1 MAGLCVGLG
10 VYPSGY
16 TAPSRRPA
24 LNKAPVLPSPVE
36 YNKPQVP
43 TVPGAKRH
51 LAMAVPGLK
60 WPSGVKMDVWNDL
73 RGPKEDWQINPNRIN
88 TFKELPS
95 ARRLVEAPDTPYSQA
110 AAIREVV
117 ATMSGGAIE
126 PKKSILDIARS
137 FVLTAI
143 NPAVKD
149 WWARRV
155 NSLDQLEAIAATRG
169 LTGEETM
176 IRDNILSEIT
186 QESNKTANLAINAP
200 EYKEPAAPLA
210 IEEIKR
216 AAAQGYY
223 TAQKTLEQKMVTPR
237 TKPVASPVPVT
248 PEVKMG
254 TPMPEPTPGGS
265 PILSQPTQG
274 PSVTIPSPVKFHLP
288 GPADSPVTKPATGP
302 VIRTTIGPP
311 GSAGPNGTIV
321 EINVTQTTAAFTS
334 LMKATYTKGFDE
346 GDAKVWI
353 GTVARIVKKAAD
365 KVTKLQP
372 GAVRANP
379 TEALNVTTEKI
390 AKGGFETVIAMRYC
404 IETDPAD
411 GHAKLLDYLAD
422 GSIEKIFS
430 EAFRGRFA
438 LNPGYQARY
447 V

>member
-24 LNKAPVLPSPVE
+24 LNKVPVLPDPGV
-36 YNKPQVP
+36 YNKPVVP

-60 WPSGVKMDVWNDL
+60 WPSPIVKMDEWNNL
-73 RGPKEDWQINPNRIN
+73 RGPKEEWQIDPNRIN

-95 ARRLVEAPDTPYSQA
+95 SNHLVEAADTPYSQA
-110 AAIREVV
+110 AAVREVV
-117 ATMSGGAIE
+117 ATTTGGAIE

-169 LTGEETM
+169 LTGQETM
-176 IRDNILSEIT
+176 LRDNILSEIT
-186 QESNKTANLAINAP
+186 RESSNVDNLAINAP

-223 TAQKTLEQKMVTPR
+223 TAQKTLEQKMLTPR
-237 TKPVASPVPVT
+237 TKPAASPVPAT
-248 PEVKMG
+248 PEVKR
-254 TPMPEPTPGGS
+254 PMPEPAP
-265 PILSQPTQG
+265 G
-274 PSVTIPSPVKFHLP
+274 PSVTIPPPVKFHLP
-288 GPADSPVTKPATGP
+288 RPADSPVATGP

-311 GSAGPNGTIV
+311 GAAAGPNGTTV
-321 EINVTQTTAAFTS
+321 EINVTQTAQAFR
-334 LMKATYTKGFDE
+334 A
-346 GDAKVWI
+346 
-353 GTVARIVKKAAD
+353 
-365 KVTKLQP
+365 TKLAMFERRP
-372 GAVRANP
+372 
-379 TEALNVTTEKI
+379 ALS
-390 AKGGFETVIAMRYC
+390 
-404 IETDPAD
+404 
-411 GHAKLLDYLAD
+411 HA
-422 GSIEKIFS
+422 
-430 EAFRGRFA
+430 
-438 LNPGYQARY
+438 
-447 V
+447 